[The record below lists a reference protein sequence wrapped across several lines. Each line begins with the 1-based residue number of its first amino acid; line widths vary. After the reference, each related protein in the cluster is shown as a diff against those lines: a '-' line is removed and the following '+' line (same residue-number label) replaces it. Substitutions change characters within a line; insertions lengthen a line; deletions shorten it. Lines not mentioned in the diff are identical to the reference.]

1 MEHHAAWCHLL
12 NKEMLGIEH
21 LPAIGTSVL
30 SWRGHPQ
37 CSPKPPLGRHL
48 DLRGHGVEPVYEFS
62 RRMTWPPARMLP
74 VVRGFGDRARRRF
87 VGESLFPFLRSTR
100 WLRRRAITVRAVGL
114 GVPAHVVRPRALVRL
129 PRSHVCVSRQVKR
142 HTLGLRPARLR
153 VSRCRRRCLQYR
165 TPQQLAD
172 RLLSVEHRHIVK
184 VGRQLIRNMRPRC
197 EPRNDQSCMGIARRM
212 LRMRKSSTEIG
223 QNHKRI
229 LWVLR
234 APYRSHF
241 G

>member
-1 MEHHAAWCHLL
+1 MFAQLARKHLAPCTQIPL
-12 NKEMLGIEH
+12 ARIQ
-21 LPAIGTSVL
+21 T
-30 SWRGHPQ
+30 
-37 CSPKPPLGRHL
+37 PP
-48 DLRGHGVEPVYEFS
+48 V
-62 RRMTWPPARMLP
+62 
-74 VVRGFGDRARRRF
+74 
-87 VGESLFPFLRSTR
+87 
-100 WLRRRAITVRAVGL
+100 
-114 GVPAHVVRPRALVRL
+114 
-129 PRSHVCVSRQVKR
+129 
-142 HTLGLRPARLR
+142 
-153 VSRCRRRCLQYR
+153 QYR